1 MNPWPPY
8 QKPRPLLVVYRK
20 ASPLFHL
27 LQAQVAAARLPL
39 FPYPLELQ
47 DPFQALPCLGLLDF
61 AGLVLEEA
69 LPPPEGVR
77 LEAEAERTGR
87 VDLLLPYPGGLL
99 GQHTEALALERFLS
113 RNYPGARALWL
124 GPLRPHLAPA
134 LRPLG
139 QVSVAAE
146 SFAEGDAFLARLP
159 KGVRGHVA
167 LRREEVQALAL
178 KSDLLIHAGGRLSLE
193 LLQPFH
199 HLLALTP
206 EDPRLGE
213 RVERLHGPEE
223 LLDLRVRAVLEGL
236 GYAF

>member
-1 MNPWPPY
+1 MNPLPY
-8 QKPRPLLVVYRK
+8 RKPRPFLVVYQG
-20 ASPLFHL
+20 ASPFFHR
-27 LQAQVAAARLPL
+27 LQARVAAARLPL

-47 DPFQALPCLGLLDF
+47 DPFQALSCLRLLDF
-61 AGLVLEEA
+61 AGLALEEA

-77 LEAEAERTGR
+77 LEAEAERAGR
-87 VDLLLPYPGGLL
+87 VDLLLPYAGGVL
-99 GQHTEALALERFLS
+99 GQHTEGLALERFLS

-159 KGVRGHVA
+159 KGVRGYVV
-167 LRREEVQALAL
+167 LRREEAQALAL
-178 KSDLLIHAGGRLSLE
+178 RSDLLIHAGGRLPLE

-199 HLLALTP
+199 HLLALIP
-206 EDPRLGE
+206 LDPRLGE
-213 RVERLHGPEE
+213 RVEGAHGPEA
-223 LLDLRVRAVLEGL
+223 LLDLRVEVVLEGL
-236 GYAF
+236 GF